1 MTLETDSTLTKRGLR
16 LAFVGKP
23 NSGQTSCAVYLKRS
37 HGFKRI
43 RLMQGVA
50 RIAKVLYFHKNYE
63 RIPWAKKR
71 AIYDA
76 LYKVDKNIWIGYV
89 ENRLSNT
96 TEPIVIDDAK
106 FLNEVMKLKELGF
119 IIIRVNT
126 SMKNRAK
133 AVGRFL
139 GPDIIPGSVA
149 MIEYFNKDPTE
160 ALQVDYSIYH
170 DGTLKNLYKTLDELL
185 TKFDIRSGTPL

>member
-1 MTLETDSTLTKRGLR
+1 MAGLR

-43 RLMQGVA
+43 RLMQGVV
-50 RIAKVLYFHKNYE
+50 RIARVLYFHKKYE
-63 RIPWAKKR
+63 RIPWSKKR
-71 AIYDA
+71 AIYDS
-76 LYKVDKNIWIGYV
+76 LYKIDPNIWIGYV

-106 FLNEVMKLKELGF
+106 FLNEVQKLKDLGF
-119 IIIRVNT
+119 ILIRVNT
-126 SMKNRAK
+126 SSKNRAK

-139 GPDIIPGSVA
+139 GPDIIPGTVA
-149 MIEYFNKDPTE
+149 MTEYFSKDPTG
-160 ALQVDYSIYH
+160 ALNVDYSIYH
-170 DGTLKNLYKTLDELL
+170 DGKLANLYKTIDELM
-185 TKFDIRSGTPL
+185 TKFDIRSGTLL